1 MHLSENEGIEKKSFV
16 VTGGLGFIGA
26 ALCVELVRRGA
37 RLVKAFDL
45 RTHSPWSSQL
55 RQCGVQIIQGIPY
68 PHFPFNSTFLIQF
81 TFHSF
86 LLKIFCSI
94 QHLAD

>member
-1 MHLSENEGIEKKSFV
+1 MHLSENEGIEKYSFV

-26 ALCVELVRRGA
+26 ALCLELVRRGA

-55 RQCGVQIIQGIPY
+55 TQYGVHLIQGIP
-68 PHFPFNSTFLIQF
+68 FSTFPLLCLKESTFVIQF
-81 TFHSF
+81 GNSHFSFFLFHF
-86 LLKIFCSI
+86 V
-94 QHLAD
+94 